1 MARERSFTDQQI
13 INAVSQLI
21 IDGKNINGTSLRNQI
36 GVGRPTALMSAYEEL
51 KEKGLIETP
60 QLAVVESTEI
70 KHQVLP
76 PEIADQASIM
86 LADIERMIHS
96 INDHAH
102 FTVEQRLNSA
112 INEANVR
119 ASEAAK
125 READSL
131 EQQNK
136 AFEQLEDALDDIDEL
151 TEKMGLIQQELHQL
165 KTKYELSENN
175 RQNAE
180 QANTE
185 LKHQLNANEK
195 QLSELQLK
203 NQELEQLNTQLNT
216 QLISAQKEIDSLNAN
231 AISSVQTVQN
241 IEKLNAKLE
250 GQLQLTTSSLDQ
262 AKQELTNSSQTI
274 LSLEKLKTEHT
285 TLINSM
291 QNAVKEKNKEL
302 EGQRVRI
309 DRLIEEN
316 TNLIKNTPMK

>member
-1 MARERSFTDQQI
+1 MARERSFTEQQI

-60 QLAVVESTEI
+60 QLDVVESTEI

-76 PEIADQASIM
+76 PEIADQASVM

-102 FTVEQRLNSA
+102 FTVEQRLNNA

-151 TEKMGLIQQELHQL
+151 TEKMGLIQQEMNQL
-165 KTKYELSENN
+165 KTQYELSENN

-185 LKHQLNANEK
+185 LKRQINVNEE
-195 QLSELQLK
+195 QLSELQSK
-203 NQELEQLNTQLNT
+203 NQELEQKNTQLNT

-231 AISSVQTVQN
+231 AISSAQTVQN
-241 IEKLNAKLE
+241 LEKLNAKLE

-316 TNLIKNTPMK
+316 TNLIRNTPM

>member
-13 INAVSQLI
+13 ISAVSQLMM
-21 IDGKNINGTSLRNQI
+21 DGKNINGTSLRNQI

-60 QLAVVESTEI
+60 QLDIVESAEI

-76 PEIADQASIM
+76 PEIADRTAIV
-86 LADIERMIHS
+86 LADIEQMIHH

-112 INEANVR
+112 INEANIR

-151 TEKMGLIQQELHQL
+151 TEKMELIQQELNEL
-165 KTKYELSENN
+165 KTKYELAENN

-185 LKHQLNANEK
+185 LKYQVNVNEK
-195 QLSELQLK
+195 LLSEFKSK
-203 NQELEQLNTQLNT
+203 NQELEQKNTQLNT
-216 QLISAQKEIDSLNAN
+216 QLTSAQKDIDSLNAN
-231 AISSVQTVQN
+231 SITSAKTIQN
-241 IEKLNAKLE
+241 LEKLNAKLE

-262 AKQELTNSSQTI
+262 AKQEIISNNQTI
-274 LSLEKLKTEHT
+274 ISLEKLKTEHT
-285 TLINSM
+285 TLISSM
-291 QNAVKEKNKEL
+291 QNAIKEKNKEL
-302 EGQRVRI
+302 EGNRVRI

-316 TNLIKNTPMK
+316 TNLIRNTPM